1 MRHLVANLCVRLKIF
16 ILPVAS
22 IEFVTNPYWQQK
34 FEDKKAEF
42 RASKIPDEEI
52 FAYHGTPPEN
62 IKSICKSNLN
72 IIRRTAHG
80 GGYYFSEAP
89 EFSLGYGRG
98 NSVFNRG

>member
-1 MRHLVANLCVRLKIF
+1 MIIPSTLTWNTLYIIIIF
-16 ILPVAS
+16 NFPFL
-22 IEFVTNPYWQQK
+22 IEFVINPSLQQK

-42 RASKIPDEEI
+42 KETGIPDEEV

-80 GGYYFSEAP
+80 GGYYFSEHP
-89 EFSLGYGRG
+89 EMSLG
-98 NSVFNRG
+98 

>member
-1 MRHLVANLCVRLKIF
+1 MANLCVRLKIF